1 MKTNKLVK
9 VLIFTLTLLLGV
21 TAVPAMQAEAASA
34 KTVAIKVNQGKTKK
48 LTVGS
53 STTLKLSGAKK
64 AKWTVSAKKNSNKST
79 SVVKISNKKNTSVKV
94 TAKKAGTCYLRAK
107 VGKKYYTCKISVK
120 KASKSTAA
128 TKKSYT
134 DYDLYLLSHLIG
146 GEAGANWC
154 TDAQQLAV
162 GSVVLN
168 RVKDKRFPNTLAGVI
183 YQNGQYA
190 CTWDG
195 NFNRTPTA
203 RTVANAKYL
212 LEHGSTLPS
221 NVVWQSS
228 RPQGKGIYSVLGNI
242 YFCY

>member
-1 MKTNKLVK
+1 VKAVVGDDTYTCKVVVKKPVLVNGGKSKTIVAGK
-9 VLIFTLTLLLGV
+9 
-21 TAVPAMQAEAASA
+21 SA
-34 KTVAIKVNQGKTKK
+34 
-48 LTVGS
+48 
-53 STTLKLSGAKK
+53 TLKVTGTTK
-64 AKWTVSAKKNSNKST
+64 ATWYLSAKKSSNKST
-79 SVVKISNKKNTSVKV
+79 SIAKLSNKKSTSVKV

-107 VGKKYYTCKISVK
+107 VSGKYYTCKITVK
-120 KASKSTAA
+120 KASASS

-134 DYDLYLLSHLIG
+134 DYELYLLSHLIG

-168 RVKDKRFPNTLAGVI
+168 RMKDSRFPNTLAGVI
-183 YQNGQYA
+183 YQKGQYA

-195 NFNRTPTA
+195 NFDRTPTA
-203 RTVANAKYL
+203 RTIANAKYL

-221 NVVWQSS
+221 NVVFQSNFK
-228 RPQGKGIYSVLGNI
+228 QGNGVYAVLGNL